1 MEDKVS
7 FLKERKELAD
17 KIVLLYR
24 TILGF
29 EKNNLKNP
37 RSKLKNK
44 QRDDKQISYY
54 R

>member
-29 EKNNLKNP
+29 KKKQ
-37 RSKLKNK
+37 SKKPKVEIKK
-44 QRDDKQISYY
+44 QTKR
-54 R
+54 